1 MSGGTKNQVMALN
14 NMDSHQRQL
23 WETQRSQLVNFF
35 FLNLLMWCLRKDVLK
50 IKYLKCY
57 EMKNKQTN
65 EALAFKEHYFKS
77 KRKML
82 ALGS

>member
-1 MSGGTKNQVMALN
+1 MGNPKKPIGEL
-14 NMDSHQRQL
+14 
-23 WETQRSQLVNFF
+23 FF
-35 FLNLLMWCLRKDVLK
+35 FNLLMWCLKKDVLK

-77 KRKML
+77 KRKMTRDPVSTWL
-82 ALGS
+82 LNLLTNSN